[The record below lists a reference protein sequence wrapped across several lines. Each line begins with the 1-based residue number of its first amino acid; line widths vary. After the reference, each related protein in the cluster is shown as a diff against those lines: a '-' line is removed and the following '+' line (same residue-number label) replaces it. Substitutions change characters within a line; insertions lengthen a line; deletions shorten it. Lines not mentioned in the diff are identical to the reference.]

1 MGLTPIENAIL
12 TGDIVERQLDENTA
26 ESKYWVTGKTIDDI
40 DITVVAK
47 LGPTGKLVI
56 ITVYRE
62 KDEYEN

>member
-26 ESKYWVTGKTIDDI
+26 ESKYLVTGKTIDDI
-40 DITVVAK
+40 DIKVVAK
-47 LGPTGKLVI
+47 LGPAGKLVI

-62 KDEYEN
+62 KGEYEN